1 MSEIKFKE
9 IYRNNDDYYVVTGDN
24 YSGICIQTNKEI
36 RLGTTVSGGYLDGF
50 CVKTSID
57 CLTDDSKKIYD
68 EIKYPIGTIVKGT
81 RKNKYVNPENKF
93 VIRGYTTDFK
103 VNLYSILGS
112 FKVKSS
118 SIINLSEEEL
128 SKLITIPPFKIG
140 DIIKKEDEQFLRFV
154 SKISN
159 GNSIDNESYIYAT
172 KISICNEHSH
182 RINAYIYDYSGYKTI
197 LNMNKNFLPLLIQIS
212 DKFLSL
218 ESFSCAANKLP
229 DSPMKKQLLNF
240 IQIFKEV

>member
-9 IYRNNDDYYVVTGDN
+9 IYRENDDYYVSIGDN
-24 YSGICIQTNKEI
+24 CSGICVQTNRRIKFGI
-36 RLGTTVSGGYLDGF
+36 TVGKGYLENY

-57 CLTDDSKKIYD
+57 YLTDDSKKIYD
-68 EIKYPIGTIVKGT
+68 EIKYPVRTIVKGV
-81 RKNKYVNPENKF
+81 RKNKYVNPDNKF

-103 VNLYSILGS
+103 VNLYSNLGF

-118 SIINLSEEEL
+118 SIIKLSEEEL

-159 GNSIDNESYIYAT
+159 GNSIDNNAYIYAPRVF
-172 KISICNEHSH
+172 ICNRYDYED
-182 RINAYIYDYSGYKTI
+182 RPYIYDYSGYKTI
-197 LNMNKNFLPLLIQIS
+197 ANYNKNFLQLLIQIS
-212 DKFLSL
+212 NKFPGLK
-218 ESFSCAANKLP
+218 SFSCTANKLP